1 MGSCVSVH
9 KDSESAMKI
18 RLVFGSSKTDKLV
31 TPSPLNKNDTKVSD
45 LQLKSQTPAVTTFP
59 DFGSKEETFF
69 DSQPWL
75 DSDCEDDFLSVNGD
89 FTPSRGNTPVHHLA
103 RNLTGNRTP
112 AYFQQSSPTDKKKRL
127 SELFEESLRSDQDQN
142 GQNAEEKQ
150 NGTNTKKETASTGAQ
165 LPPRSTPGTPY
176 ASVCSSERTPSGL
189 LKSDVKTSKSAQ
201 CCLPRLLSS
210 RSFNGRRSRMS
221 PARNVG

>member
-1 MGSCVSVH
+1 M
-9 KDSESAMKI
+9 ALYFLYPAN
-18 RLVFGSSKTDKLV
+18 RYVFSHSKTSVQNCLSAISYLV
-31 TPSPLNKNDTKVSD
+31 VYMNISSCIFIISLNLTP
-45 LQLKSQTPAVTTFP
+45 
-59 DFGSKEETFF
+59 
-69 DSQPWL
+69 
-75 DSDCEDDFLSVNGD
+75 D
-89 FTPSRGNTPVHHLA
+89 FTPSRGNTPVHPLA
-103 RNLTGNRTP
+103 GNLTGNRTP
-112 AYFQQSSPTDKKKRL
+112 AYFLQSSPTDKKKRL
-127 SELFEESLRSDQDQN
+127 SELFEESLRSDLDQN
-142 GQNAEEKQ
+142 GQNAEDKQ